1 MMSMSL
7 PCLVAESII
16 AILPHTMEMCLMLP
30 VVAICK
36 LTILIEPRQVETIT
50 VLNLGRLQLV

>member
-1 MMSMSL
+1 MNL

-16 AILPHTMEMCLMLP
+16 AILPHTMEMCLMLS

-36 LTILIEPRQVETIT
+36 LTILIEPRQVAISIFYI
-50 VLNLGRLQLV
+50 LGK